1 MTMGRRIKSQE
12 PTGPRPNDSWVYSEE
27 IQVNGRNVTHGTE
40 LKIAGQRGRFRFL
53 RHVKTETTEWV
64 DVWGGPKGAENWR
77 SYSLDKIKRV
87 HYKNRTVENLAVEY
101 KQKMKD
107 KKAETNADSQED

>member
-1 MTMGRRIKSQE
+1 MLVGRRTKSQE

-53 RHVKTETTEWV
+53 RHIKTETTEWV